1 MFNKIQSSG
10 TTRNVTDSGENP
22 PIISAA
28 AEPVEASHWLS
39 FLNVKTVLT
48 VFLPLV

>member
-22 PIISAA
+22 PKISAA
-28 AEPVEASHWLS
+28 ADIEAHHLYSYS
-39 FLNVKTVLT
+39 RKVD
-48 VFLPLV
+48 P